1 MHPKTIALQERTH
14 TFFVKVVRLCEQLP
28 QNIRTLKIQEQLVD
42 SAGGTDSNYGSACRA
57 RSKAEFI
64 AKMGTAVEEAD
75 ESLRWLRALLAL
87 GCGNK
92 EETQLLIGEADQLT
106 AIFVASRKTAERH
119 LEEQN
124 RRIKDNAFRK
134 FAEVRIL
141 LYYSRETG
149 TYTGDVDT
157 ISV

>member
-14 TFFVKVVRLCEQLP
+14 TFFVRVVRLCEQLP
-28 QNIRTLKIQEQLVD
+28 QNIRTQRIQEQLVD

-87 GCGNK
+87 NCGDK
-92 EETQLLIGEADQLT
+92 EETQELIREADELT
-106 AIFVASRKTAERH
+106 AIFVASRKTAERR
-119 LEEQN
+119 LDERN
-124 RRIKDNAFRK
+124 RQLREARL
-134 FAEVRIL
+134 A
-141 LYYSRETG
+141 SRRR
-149 TYTGDVDT
+149 
-157 ISV
+157 